1 MARKATVYRGTL
13 YCQRTYKTGVDMQ
26 AAGPESPEPVTAP
39 GGAVSQIQSAVQANL
54 MVAPVCETVD
64 HSSEFM
70 P

>member
-1 MARKATVYRGTL
+1 
-13 YCQRTYKTGVDMQ
+13 MQ